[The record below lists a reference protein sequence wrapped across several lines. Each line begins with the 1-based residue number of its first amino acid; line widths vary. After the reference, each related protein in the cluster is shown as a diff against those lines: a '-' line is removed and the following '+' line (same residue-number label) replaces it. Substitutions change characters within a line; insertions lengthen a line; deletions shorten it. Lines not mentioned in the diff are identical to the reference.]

1 MKKLSIALTIFSA
14 LFSLSSNATE
24 FGNAELGKVKAPS
37 CVFCH
42 GATGEAVNPSYPN
55 LKNQNAQYLYQS
67 MKDYQLGNRTGA
79 LAEMMQAQLSKLNDQ
94 DLRDIAAFYS
104 SQE

>member
-1 MKKLSIALTIFSA
+1 MKYIALLLSLTP
-14 LFSLSSNATE
+14 LFATASSE

-42 GATGEAVNPSYPN
+42 GTDGTASNPSYPH
-55 LKNQNAQYLYQS
+55 LKGQNAQYLYQS
-67 MKDYQLGNRTGA
+67 MKDYQDGHRQGA
-79 LAEMMQAQLSKLNDQ
+79 LAEMMKAQLSQLNDQ
-94 DLRDIAAFYS
+94 DLRDIAAYFA

>member
-14 LFSLSSNATE
+14 LVSLHSHATE
-24 FGNAELGKVKAPS
+24 FGNAELGRVKAPS

-42 GATGEAVNPSYPN
+42 GATGEAVNASYPN

-67 MKDYQLGNRTGA
+67 MQDYQQGNRTGA

-94 DLRDIAAFYS
+94 DLRDIAAYYS